1 MGKVTAIVNQKGGVG
16 KTTTA
21 INLGACFARMGER
34 VLLIDMDGQG
44 NMSRGLGCKVKRSQ
58 YTIRNALVDIMNG
71 VDADPMKG
79 IVPAKYDPL
88 YIMPADKQLLAFE
101 RSCSPSLGVLTQN
114 ALVASHSVM
123 IPVDPEFFGVEGVE
137 QITSTMNG
145 VQRKMNPELF
155 LEGIVVVRRNNV
167 SIAKR
172 TNVENLRQRYGDKVY
187 KTELPSSVKASEAQA
202 HGMSLISYMSWN
214 HLTRAYEA
222 LANEV
227 VANEQQ

>member
-16 KTTTA
+16 KTTTV

-88 YIMPADKQLLAFE
+88 YIMPADKQLRYRNPVSAAAEEGVIRLLYLE
-101 RSCSPSLGVLTQN
+101 PSLVRENDLPD
-114 ALVASHSVM
+114 ASMFS
-123 IPVDPEFFGVEGVE
+123 
-137 QITSTMNG
+137 
-145 VQRKMNPELF
+145 
-155 LEGIVVVRRNNV
+155 
-167 SIAKR
+167 
-172 TNVENLRQRYGDKVY
+172 
-187 KTELPSSVKASEAQA
+187 SEALGRIYTILRRKIEEGGA
-202 HGMSLISYMSWN
+202 LSIS
-214 HLTRAYEA
+214 A
-222 LANEV
+222 LSGAIFTQGNEDS
-227 VANEQQ
+227 